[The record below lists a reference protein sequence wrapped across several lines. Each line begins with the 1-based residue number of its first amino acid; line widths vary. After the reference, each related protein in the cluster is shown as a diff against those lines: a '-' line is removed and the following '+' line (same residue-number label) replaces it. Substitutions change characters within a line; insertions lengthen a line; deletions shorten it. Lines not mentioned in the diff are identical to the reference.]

1 MNRLQVEAAACAR
14 ALSIAFLAALT
25 ACGGGGGSDEPE
37 DQADAPRECS
47 VAIFGDSIAVDLAAQ
62 IKAQRPRYRTEDYSI
77 SGSSAEGRLPSVLA
91 WGVTTRLAVI
101 EWGMNDLPF
110 TTADLHAGR
119 IEQMT
124 RHVQKGGGAPI
135 LTGISGTVHYFDDRR
150 PGFNSAAR
158 DVAMRTNTAHAGWDE
173 VPFTAADMPDGI
185 HPFPE
190 YKARLVARLV
200 EQMDAAAPDCR

>member
-14 ALSIAFLAALT
+14 ALSIAILAILT
-25 ACGGGGGSDEPE
+25 ACGGGGGSEDPE
-37 DQADAPRECS
+37 TQAEAPRECS

-91 WGVTTRLAVI
+91 WGVTTRLVVF
-101 EWGMNDLPF
+101 EGGMNDLPF
-110 TTADLHAGR
+110 TTAELHAGR
-119 IEQMT
+119 NEQMVK
-124 RHVQKGGGAPI
+124 HVQKGGGTAI
-135 LTGISGTVHYFDDRR
+135 LTGISGTVNYFDDRR
-150 PGFNSAAR
+150 PGFNAAVR
-158 DVAMRTNTAHAGWDE
+158 DVANRSGAAYAGWDQ
-173 VPFTAADMPDGI
+173 VPFTAADMPDGV